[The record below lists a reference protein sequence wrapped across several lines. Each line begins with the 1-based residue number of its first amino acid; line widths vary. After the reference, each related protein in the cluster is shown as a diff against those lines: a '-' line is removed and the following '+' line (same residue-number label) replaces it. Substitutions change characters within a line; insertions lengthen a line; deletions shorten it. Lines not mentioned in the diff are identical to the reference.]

1 MSPPKNSPP
10 VLVPIGVVAR
20 RTGIPVETLRTWER
34 RYGVPSPERDE
45 SGRRAYSVETIEHVQ
60 LVAKAIQ
67 AGERASRALRLPSQ
81 ALRALLDQES
91 EQGRQEIVEQRAQ
104 RDADDVV
111 AHWVEL
117 AHDLNGDQLEAAFRS
132 AWAEL
137 GGVRFVVERAG
148 PFVEALG
155 DAWVNGTVGVH
166 HEHFASE
173 RLRDFLVS
181 TWRPMANSATGPM
194 VVCTTLPGE
203 HHGLGL
209 HMVAAVAVIAGLK
222 LTFLGSDSPL
232 PSIARTVEQTNARAV
247 LLSISGISRNITVRE
262 ALHTLRQLVPD
273 STDIVVGGAG
283 APAMVDGVITLDSL
297 YDLLTWARGIA
308 QTRSTSER

>member
-1 MSPPKNSPP
+1 MTPPKENQA

-34 RYGVPSPERDE
+34 RYGVPSPERDA
-45 SGRRAYSVETIEHVQ
+45 SGRRAYSAETIEHVQ
-60 LVAKAIQ
+60 LVARAIQ
-67 AGERASRALRLPSQ
+67 SGERASRALRLPSQ
-81 ALRALLDQES
+81 ALRALLTQES
-91 EQGRQEIVEQRAQ
+91 EDARQQTLQKMAQ
-104 RDADDVV
+104 TDANSAV
-111 AHWVEL
+111 AHWVHL
-117 AHDLNGDQLEAAFRS
+117 AHELNGDQLEASFRS

-155 DAWVNGTVGVH
+155 DAWASGAVGVH

-181 TWRPMANSATGPM
+181 TWRPMANSASGPM

-209 HMVAAVAVIAGLK
+209 HMAAAVAVIAGLR

-232 PSIARTVEQTNARAV
+232 PSIARTVEQTSARAV
-247 LLSISGISRNITVRE
+247 LLSISGYSRDTDARD
-262 ALHTLRQLVPD
+262 ALHTLRQLIPD
-273 STDIVVGGAG
+273 RVDIVVGGAG
-283 APAMVDGVITLDSL
+283 APAQAHGVITLDSL
-297 YDLLTWARGIA
+297 SDLLTWARAIGDGTGRA
-308 QTRSTSER
+308 RD